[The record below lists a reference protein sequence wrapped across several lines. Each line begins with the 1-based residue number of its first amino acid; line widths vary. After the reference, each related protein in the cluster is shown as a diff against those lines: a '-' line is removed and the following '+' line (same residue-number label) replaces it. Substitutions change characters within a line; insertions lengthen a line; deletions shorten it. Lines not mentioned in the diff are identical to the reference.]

1 MKHMN
6 EYEKQARDF
15 LKNHGAKMTIC
26 YRDTVQ
32 GFPFDKTDKNFHDKY
47 TVTIR
52 RGGKSYSFPFY
63 NSAYSTERN
72 ERPTAYDV
80 LACIEKYEP
89 YGDVWD
95 FASEYG
101 YTIEDRES
109 FQRVERIFKACQ
121 TQARKINRLFADC
134 MVELCEIA

>member
-1 MKHMN
+1 MEYAIRRNDRFGSLEITFN
-6 EYEKQARDF
+6 EKPAPTILDA
-15 LKNHGAKMTIC
+15 LKAAKF
-26 YRDTVQ
+26 RW
-32 GFPFDKTDKNFHDKY
+32 N
-47 TVTIR
+47 R
-52 RGGKSYSFPFY
+52 RGGKSYQFPFY
-63 NSAYSTERN
+63 DSAYNTQRG

-121 TQARKINRLFADC
+121 TQARKIERLFGDV
-134 MVELCEIA
+134 MDELYEIV